1 MARPKS
7 LKPTK
12 NQLKAI
18 RLTEEDLMKIK
29 KLYGSLQKFIDVMVK
44 MLPLIILIS
53 CGGGTGSTV
62 SQNSEAGLAATTGEL
77 YAKADDVRKPYS
89 LGYDLSYSCSGDSCS
104 FTGEL
109 HHWNIASTFVT
120 KAQINSGNLTK
131 SGSVYTGIFYMASG
145 QSFNVSVNIGQNF
158 IKIDNGVNCTRTQ
171 ITTTQS
177 GYDAYLG
184 GVANTSGTIAFNA
197 LTVGQCEI

>member
-29 KLYGSLQKFIDVMVK
+29 KLYGSLQKFIDAMVK

-53 CGGGTGSTV
+53 CGGGAGSSA
-62 SQNSEAGLAATTGEL
+62 SQNSEVGLAATNGEL

-89 LGYDLSYSCSGDSCS
+89 LGYDLSYSCSGDTCS

-109 HHWNIASTFVT
+109 HHWNIANTFVT
-120 KAQINSGNLTK
+120 KAQINSGSLTK
-131 SGSVYTGIFYMASG
+131 SGSVYIGIFYMTNG
-145 QSFNVSVNIGQNF
+145 QQFNASVNIGQNF

-171 ITTTQS
+171 ISTTQN

-184 GVANTSGTIAFNA
+184 GVANTNGMIAFNS
-197 LTVGQCEI
+197 LTVGQCEM